1 MGTEPRPI
9 PIPSKDVRVEAAF
22 AGQAIVTHVAGIRL
36 GTVERVRGGRDPEWE
51 ATTGAGRVVCGNE
64 TRACAVIELLDPYN
78 HEPEPLVRRRSHKEV
93 PEDAARRAFPEEW
106 AWWDKVRPLFGVGS

>member
-36 GTVERVRGGRDPEWE
+36 GTVERVRGGRDPARANGLDLARLPPLDWDP
-51 ATTGAGRVVCGNE
+51 TSLRSKRTGIVA
-64 TRACAVIELLDPYN
+64 
-78 HEPEPLVRRRSHKEV
+78 
-93 PEDAARRAFPEEW
+93 
-106 AWWDKVRPLFGVGS
+106 